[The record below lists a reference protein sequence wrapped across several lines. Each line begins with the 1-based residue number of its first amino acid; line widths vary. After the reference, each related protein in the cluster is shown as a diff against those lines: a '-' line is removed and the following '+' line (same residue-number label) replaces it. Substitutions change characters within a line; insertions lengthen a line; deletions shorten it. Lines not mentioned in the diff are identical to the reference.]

1 MDAIDFSKDIP
12 PTQLAEIFRN
22 YFEQHMA
29 AYYILQGMQYGGLTV
44 NIDNASLIY
53 SVRLISDEDKN
64 KLLNHLQRHSTHL
77 HIYGI
82 TIKPQIFINGDLLC
96 ITIKK

>member
-64 KLLNHLQRHSTHL
+64 TLNSIIRKIKST
-77 HIYGI
+77 
-82 TIKPQIFINGDLLC
+82 P
-96 ITIKK
+96 KKFPRKAGTPSKEPILPKRKK